1 MSDLMTPRL
10 SRLLALALL
19 VVVIAVP
26 YLTIV
31 RPYLDALSENR
42 EAILEQAALRDRYVG
57 LAAGDAGADEQ
68 LAALHDEGGPGES
81 AYLQGD
87 SEALVSADLQNR
99 VKTVVQDNGGVL
111 NSTQILDPATESGF
125 RRLAVRVRLSAS
137 TEALYKIL
145 YDLESQRP
153 FLFVDNID
161 INARTIRS
169 PGRGERESVELIVAF
184 DLSGFM
190 RTSGS

>member
-1 MSDLMTPRL
+1 MSPLITPRL

-31 RPYLDALSENR
+31 RPYLETLATNR
-42 EAILEQAALRDRYVG
+42 ETIFEQAALRDRYVA
-57 LAAGDAGADEQ
+57 LAAGDADADER
-68 LAALHDEGGPGES
+68 LSALHEESDSGES
-81 AYLQGD
+81 AYLEGA
-87 SEALVSADLQNR
+87 SEALVAADLQNR

-111 NSTQILDPATESGF
+111 NSTQILEPTSESGF
-125 RRLAVRVRLSAS
+125 RRLTVRVRMSAS
-137 TEALYKIL
+137 TAALYRVL
-145 YDLESQRP
+145 YDLEAERP
-153 FLFVDNID
+153 FLFIDNID
-161 INARTIRS
+161 INARTIRL
-169 PGRGERESVELIVAF
+169 PDRDRESVELIVAF